1 MLFMSV
7 EIDSATFTSFEW
19 WNFKDLKNVAIFLND
34 NIDNDDDDNNNDDDN
49 ILSIFFISGF
59 DGQSLYLQLFTSNF
73 FFKFLSIKVQ
83 LFRGY
88 DFKVQLFHT
97 CTVLK
102 NIES

>member
-1 MLFMSV
+1 MMMM
-7 EIDSATFTSFEW
+7 ITITMMI
-19 WNFKDLKNVAIFLND
+19 IFCQ
-34 NIDNDDDDNNNDDDN
+34 
-49 ILSIFFISGF
+49 SFFISGF
-59 DGQSLYLQLFTSNF
+59 DGQSLYLQLLTSNF
-73 FFKFLSIKVQ
+73 FLKFLSIKVQ